1 MQLVSREVLFD
12 VMSHKHPVKF
22 KLPAQLDEEDGIES
36 SSAFKSFMTSASKL
50 YDKSNKHMNDFNRDM
65 FYFMQDN

>member
-1 MQLVSREVLFD
+1 MLD

-22 KLPAQLDEEDGIES
+22 KLPAQLDEEDNAS

-50 YDKSNKHMNDFNRDM
+50 YDKSNKHMNDFSRDM
-65 FYFMQDN
+65 FYFMRDN